1 MSQSYGRS
9 QARGNKPRPSQQLP
23 HAKPSQPQKQHF
35 EKPTPRRDSAQTASV
50 IKTRAFKLLVNAA
63 GAENLALALDSN
75 LSRITELGNGERFTP
90 ETAFHMGTTLGLPHF
105 GALRPL
111 LKRY

>member
-1 MSQSYGRS
+1 MI
-9 QARGNKPRPSQQLP
+9 KP
-23 HAKPSQPQKQHF
+23 
-35 EKPTPRRDSAQTASV
+35 
-50 IKTRAFKLLVNAA
+50 RAFKLLVNAA
-63 GAENLALALDSN
+63 GAENLALALNPN